1 VPLLLAPGQ
10 DFPQRDLLI
19 FIAAGVILL
28 SLVAAC
34 IALPLLLRGIVTS
47 DDECARQEV
56 RDAWR
61 HTAKAAIRSLE
72 EDDPAQKPS
81 EQDATQASLATE
93 LKARIMSEYRHQMEV
108 FEDSAEAQALAR
120 QMDQLERHLR
130 IKALR
135 AQRLELYEMRRQRLI
150 GDDALREVLAELD
163 MNEANLGHG
172 R

>member
-1 VPLLLAPGQ
+1 
-10 DFPQRDLLI
+10 
-19 FIAAGVILL
+19 
-28 SLVAAC
+28 
-34 IALPLLLRGIVTS
+34 
-47 DDECARQEV
+47 
-56 RDAWR
+56 
-61 HTAKAAIRSLE
+61 
-72 EDDPAQKPS
+72 
-81 EQDATQASLATE
+81 
-93 LKARIMSEYRHQMEV
+93 V